1 MYSDLYVKMNNV
13 EAMLRMYQRANPTL
27 TRGECIELMKKKERH
42 FLGYDIKL
50 KPNKKRKKR

>member
-1 MYSDLYVKMNNV
+1 MNNV
-13 EAMLRMYQRANPTL
+13 QAMLRLYQRANPTL